1 MFIVYIVIGYI
12 AYKILIGWE
21 KLEKENKE
29 KLKKKEKNSFFSER
43 PKKRTQWYSEEE
55 MDKYFL
61 KEWQKE
67 LVREGRFAPWSFKK
81 KSTSSEELSD
91 GQYHKEDS

>member
-1 MFIVYIVIGYI
+1 MFIVYIVLAYI
-12 AYKILIGWE
+12 AYKILTGFE
-21 KLEKENKE
+21 EAEKEYDKKHKVSKKQKNK
-29 KLKKKEKNSFFSER
+29 
-43 PKKRTQWYSEEE
+43 TQWYSEEE
-55 MDKYFL
+55 IDKYFL
-61 KEWQKE
+61 EEWQKK